1 MNYLQYLKDSKV
13 QWLKQETV
21 EAMQGYLMR
30 SILSELEEMR
40 STNMRRKTLKT
51 VHSTY
56 LKHKIQEKGE

>member
-1 MNYLQYLKDSKV
+1 
-13 QWLKQETV
+13 
-21 EAMQGYLMR
+21 MQGYLMR

-56 LKHKIQEKGE
+56 LKHKIQEKRGMIGDEFSLVKSFYLT